1 MEKENSK
8 GKIKITKESLKC
20 NEKIDY
26 SKLEKDLQTWLK
38 NKRNLDFVR
47 GKKFK

>member
-1 MEKENSK
+1 MDKENSK
-8 GKIKITKESLKC
+8 GKITKESLKC